1 MKDLFFNKFV
11 KQKKITKFLFNFKK
25 FNVNKLLFYFEFS
38 LFNIII
44 QSNFLILK
52 KDIFFFIKSGFVF
65 VNGFCI
71 KNKFFQLNIGD
82 RLQILLNKNYY
93 VYLRNFNKLLK
104 HLNNKIKLNIKKN
117 FSKKKDFY
125 KQKTQRT
132 PDWIFK
138 IFFSKQSIPKYLE
151 VDFFTLTSV
160 IIRKSNF
167 YYEYNIIFYKFLSF
181 FNIRLYNWKKLS

>member
-1 MKDLFFNKFV
+1 MFFNKFV

-25 FNVNKLLFYFEFS
+25 FNINKLLFYFEFS
-38 LFNIII
+38 LFNVVM

-52 KDIFFFIKSGFVF
+52 KDVFFFINNGFVF

-93 VYLRNFNKLLK
+93 IYLRNFNKLLK

-125 KQKTQRT
+125 KQKSQRT
-132 PDWIFK
+132 PD
-138 IFFSKQSIPKYLE
+138 
-151 VDFFTLTSV
+151 
-160 IIRKSNF
+160 
-167 YYEYNIIFYKFLSF
+167 
-181 FNIRLYNWKKLS
+181 

>member
-1 MKDLFFNKFV
+1 MF
-11 KQKKITKFLFNFKK
+11 
-25 FNVNKLLFYFEFS
+25 
-38 LFNIII
+38 
-44 QSNFLILK
+44 
-52 KDIFFFIKSGFVF
+52 FFFIKSGFVF

-93 VYLRNFNKLLK
+93 IYLRNFNKLLK

-132 PDWIFK
+132 PD
-138 IFFSKQSIPKYLE
+138 
-151 VDFFTLTSV
+151 
-160 IIRKSNF
+160 
-167 YYEYNIIFYKFLSF
+167 
-181 FNIRLYNWKKLS
+181 